1 MKLIVQ
7 AAALAAAA
15 AITLSSPAEAAVEL
29 TDATFDKEVFN
40 SGKNAFVKFLAPW

>member
-1 MKLIVQ
+1 MKLIQ
-7 AAALAAAA
+7 AAAIAAAA
-15 AITLSSPAEAAVEL
+15 AVTLSSSAEAATEL